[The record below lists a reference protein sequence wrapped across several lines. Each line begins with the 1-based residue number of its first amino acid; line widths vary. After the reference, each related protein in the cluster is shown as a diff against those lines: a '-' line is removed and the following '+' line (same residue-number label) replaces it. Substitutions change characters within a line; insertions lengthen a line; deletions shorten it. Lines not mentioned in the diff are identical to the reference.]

1 MASQTSIVA
10 KQVRLMEWY
19 HKSELL
25 LSSEKSPQSMFGG
38 LQSRTGVCGASSADR
53 ESSAP
58 GRQQLKTDSYSAK
71 FQRIGT

>member
-1 MASQTSIVA
+1 
-10 KQVRLMEWY
+10 
-19 HKSELL
+19 
-25 LSSEKSPQSMFGG
+25 MFGG

-71 FQRIGT
+71 FQRSHPRCLFKHGNKMTGVGKTGHAGDVLYF